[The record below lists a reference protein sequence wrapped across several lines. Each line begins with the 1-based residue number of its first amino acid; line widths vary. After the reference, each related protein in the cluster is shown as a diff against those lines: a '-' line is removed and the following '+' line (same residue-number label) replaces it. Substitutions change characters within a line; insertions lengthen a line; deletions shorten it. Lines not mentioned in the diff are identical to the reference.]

1 MKTKTLEDR
10 EYWIDAI
17 RSFACLCVITTHAP
31 IPNCGSGEGLIS
43 IFNYYSVGGASIL
56 FFMISG
62 ALIFNK
68 PQNMFPFIK
77 TRFMRVFF
85 PMVFWTVV
93 YLAIELIRGKIS
105 FVELIKSILL
115 IPFYPQQGTFW
126 FIYVIFGIYLL
137 TPMVSTWLNKCKK
150 SDLEF
155 FMAFWCFTLFLPY
168 LEYFLPDLSK
178 ITIIT
183 GILYYFSGYIGF
195 AILGV
200 YLRRYMTFSF
210 SSLLSLF
217 ICIVIVS
224 FPWFLYYFT
233 DIPHS
238 IIQNRMSINHVFL
251 ATLYFLMI
259 KAIRFS
265 PRMKLLFYDFAQ
277 HTFGI
282 YLVHIIVM
290 KRLLWPLL
298 TPLNIHYIIQIPLIT
313 ILTAIISYLIVHIFS
328 KLPFSKYTV
337 SYSS

>member
-1 MKTKTLEDR
+1 MKTLEER
-10 EYWIDAI
+10 EYWIDAV

-31 IPNCGSGEGLIS
+31 IPNCGLGKELIS

-68 PQNMFPFIK
+68 AQNMFPFIK

-85 PMVFWTVV
+85 PMVFWTIV
-93 YLAIELIRGKIS
+93 YLAIELFRGDIS
-105 FVELIKSILL
+105 FVELVKSILL

-155 FMAFWCFTLFLPY
+155 FMVFWCFTLIIPY
-168 LEYFLPDLSK
+168 LEILLPSLSK
-178 ITIIT
+178 CTIIT
-183 GILYYFSGYIGF
+183 GMLYYFSGYLGF
-195 AILGV
+195 AILGF
-200 YLRRYMTFSF
+200 YLRRYVSFSF
-210 SSLLSLF
+210 SSPLCIL
-217 ICIVIVS
+217 ICMVIVF
-224 FPWFLYYFT
+224 FPWLFYYFT
-233 DIPHS
+233 DIPHG
-238 IIQNRMSINHVFL
+238 IIQDRMSINHMFL
-251 ATLYFLMI
+251 AALYFLTM
-259 KAIRFS
+259 KAMKFS
-265 PRMKLLFYDFAQ
+265 SRMKFFLYDFAQ

-298 TPLNIHYIIQIPLIT
+298 TPLKIHYLIQIPLIT
-313 ILTAIISYLIVHIFS
+313 ILTAVISYFIVHIMS
-328 KLPFSKYTV
+328 KLPYSKYTV
-337 SYSS
+337 SFSSKK